1 MLTFVLVS
9 LAESV
14 NDSTVP
20 TGCVAERINSFN
32 PRSILEHEEMAHVIR
47 TGTTNGTH
55 QTIPHQLQLFLDN
68 MKKQYL
74 SFMDTMQVIISYTV
88 ILCISFD
95 SSCLACTAQ
104 IQIPLM
110 P

>member
-1 MLTFVLVS
+1 MLTFFLVS

-74 SFMDTMQVIISYTV
+74 SFIDTMQVVNYPRQ
-88 ILCISFD
+88 LCHCSD
-95 SSCLACTAQ
+95 
-104 IQIPLM
+104 
-110 P
+110 